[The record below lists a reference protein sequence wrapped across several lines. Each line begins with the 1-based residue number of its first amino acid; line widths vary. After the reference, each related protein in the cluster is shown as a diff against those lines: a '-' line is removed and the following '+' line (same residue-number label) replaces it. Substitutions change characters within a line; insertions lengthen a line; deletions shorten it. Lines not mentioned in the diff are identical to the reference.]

1 MGFLKILFGG
11 ETSSSNSSFYT
22 FSVTCDRCGETI
34 AGKVNLNNDLS
45 LSDEGGYYVR
55 KVLIGSGHCFQQIQ
69 VEFKFSSTK
78 EITDKQIEGG
88 KFVEKTEGEVQ

>member
-1 MGFLKILFGG
+1 MGFLKKLFGG
-11 ETSSSNSSFYT
+11 GTSSLGSDFYG

-45 LSDEGGYYVR
+45 LSDEGGYHVR
-55 KVLIGSGHCFQQIQ
+55 KVLIGSGRCFQQIQ

-78 EITDKQIEGG
+78 EVTDKHIEGG
-88 KFVEKTEGEVQ
+88 KFTE